1 MYCNKNKA
9 ISIQELLDFFEEG
22 NYNKITYHKPTS
34 KYINGF
40 TQKGDSII
48 KINNN
53 DQNIIINIFSVI
65 IRKENSSNIE
75 KKYNENYTLIYSKLN
90 NKVYMS
96 YQDSLG
102 SYSDGFHLVNYD
114 SNYLEF
120 KSNNSNSEALNK
132 ECIQKKY
139 LIEKKIINC
148 KIKYL
153 VTISYKENNVNE
165 IFQIKLWDSF
175 INKIESRNNTLFLWS
190 EAKGWTNKDFTSFP
204 NQGNQFTNVHV
215 IIPDGNADPKSNI
228 KPSFTDIFN
237 PVQTF
242 YKNII
247 VKSWI
252 NIYFGE
258 TKTIVKG
265 RINNILNDN
274 SIMSNVIGF
283 SFDLESVTGSDW
295 TLQEAVDYIESLTY
309 NGKPLKKA
317 WSTGPLSVRKEAN
330 PKNIGKTQWDYLWA
344 QFYTIGPP
352 YDKKL
357 YNSTCKPK
365 DNSDFSNGLLE
376 FPKIKDKTITNVA
389 TPVIM
394 LCGGGDCQTIKST
407 YGYCI
412 DERLCSTWLSNF
424 INSTEYK
431 NFINDSGINNL
442 AVYYGSYGGLLPPP
456 AGGGQKGCC
465 DECGGIPCVPSC

>member
-1 MYCNKNKA
+1 MCCKKNKT
-9 ISIQELLDFFEEG
+9 ISIQELLNFFEEG
-22 NYNKITYHKPTS
+22 NYTKLTYHKPTS

-48 KINNN
+48 KINKNN
-53 DQNIIINIFSVI
+53 QNIIINIFSVI
-65 IRKENSSNIE
+65 IRKDNGSNIE

-102 SYSDGFHLVNYD
+102 SYSDGFHLVNYNN
-114 SNYLEF
+114 NYFEF
-120 KSNNSNSEALNK
+120 KSYNSNSETLNK

-139 LIEKKIINC
+139 LIEKKMINN

-153 VTISYKENNVNE
+153 FTISYKENNVNE
-165 IFQIKLWDSF
+165 TFQIKSWDSF
-175 INKIESRNNTLFLWS
+175 INKIKIQKNTLFLWS
-190 EAKGWTNKDFTSFP
+190 EAKGWSNQDFTSFP
-204 NQGNQFTNVHV
+204 NQGNQFSNVHV

-228 KPSFTDIFN
+228 KPSFADIFN

-258 TKTIVKG
+258 TKAIVKS
-265 RINNILNDN
+265 RINNIVNDN
-274 SIMSNVIGF
+274 SIMSNIIGF
-283 SFDLESVTGSDW
+283 SFDLESVPGSDW

-309 NGKPLKKA
+309 NNKPLKKA
-317 WSTGPLSVRKEAN
+317 WSTGPLTVRKEASPN
-330 PKNIGKTQWDYLWA
+330 NLGKTQWDYLWA

-357 YNSTCKPK
+357 YNSTCNPK
-365 DNSDFSNGLLE
+365 DNKDFSNGLLE
-376 FPKIKDKTITNVA
+376 FPRIKDKTITKIA

-424 INSTEYK
+424 MGSNEYK
-431 NFINDSGINNL
+431 NFVNESGINNL
-442 AVYYGSYGGLLPPP
+442 AVYYGTYGGLLPPP

-465 DECGGIPCVPSC
+465 YECGGIPCVPSC